1 MAKLKK
7 QLDGPQKA
15 AVFLMAMGDEFT
27 QNVFKGLADYEIKLL
42 GKRLASLEDVTIP
55 MDVIQNVMDEYQQLS
70 TEVSGV
76 TGKGLGYLK
85 DTLVSALGMDKA
97 RPILDAISQATDKT
111 AFSSLKGVD
120 PSILMDYLK
129 GEHPQTIALVLAHLE
144 YSKTAQILKEL
155 PEKLQPEIIFR
166 MANLGMVP
174 AGIIEDIDLVLRKE
188 IDAMGSMESKKLGGI
203 ETAAEIMNQLDHAT
217 ENNIFAALEEMDAD
231 LAEGIRQKMFVFED
245 ILHIDNRGIQ
255 TILKEITNE
264 DLTFALKTASE
275 ALKTLILNN
284 MSTRASEMLIED
296 MEAMGP
302 VKLSDVE
309 TAQQTIVRVVRKLES
324 AGKIVIGGKGGEDV
338 LV

>member
-1 MAKLKK
+1 MSKLKK
-7 QLDGPQKA
+7 LDGPQKA

-27 QNVFKGLADYEIKLL
+27 RNVFKGLTEYEIKLL
-42 GKRLASLEDVTIP
+42 GKRMASLEDTTIP
-55 MDVIQNVMDEYQQLS
+55 VNVVQDVMDEFATLS
-70 TEVSGV
+70 SQVSGV
-76 TGKGLGYLK
+76 TGKGIGYLK
-85 DTLVSALGMDKA
+85 DALVSALGNEKA
-97 RPILDAISQATDKT
+97 KPILESISLATDTT

-120 PSILMDYLK
+120 PLILVDYLK

-144 YSKTAQILKEL
+144 YAKAAQIIKEL

-174 AGIIEDIDLVLRKE
+174 ASIIEDLDQVLRKE
-188 IDAMGSMESKKLGGI
+188 IESMGSTESKKLGGV
-203 ETAAEIMNQLDHAT
+203 ETVAEILNQLDHNT
-217 ENNIFAALEEMDAD
+217 ENNIFSVLEEMDAE

-245 ILHIDNRGIQ
+245 IAGIDNRGIQ

-264 DLTFALKTASE
+264 ELALALKTASDT
-275 ALKTLILNN
+275 LKSLILKN
-284 MSTRASEMLIED
+284 MSARAAEMLQDD

-309 TAQQTIVRVVRKLES
+309 NAQQSIVRVVRKLE
-324 AGKIVIGGKGGEDV
+324 AGGKIVIGGKGGEDV